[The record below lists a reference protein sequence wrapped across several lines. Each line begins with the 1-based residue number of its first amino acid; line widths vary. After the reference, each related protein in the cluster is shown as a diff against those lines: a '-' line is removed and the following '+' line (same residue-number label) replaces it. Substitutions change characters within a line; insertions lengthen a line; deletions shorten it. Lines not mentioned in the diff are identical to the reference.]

1 MRQLQPL
8 WNVWKARGGRL
19 LIGLVLAELS
29 VCAAFLLM
37 GQTGSRLGLIAIGGV
52 VAFGILRF
60 AGAARII
67 LRYLER
73 LATHDATFRVLAD
86 IRLWFYR
93 NLAKGAAAGL
103 GFRRSGDLLSRLV
116 ADVQSL
122 DSLYLRILVPLATA
136 LFSLPIVIW
145 VCLKGSL
152 LLALSIGVIFCL
164 VAFALPVLMAKL
176 SYRWGPELQ
185 QAQADMNNQ
194 ALDLVGGMRE
204 LRIFGQE
211 DAAAER
217 FLAAEEAFYTV
228 QRRQGQAMAHI
239 HAISLLL
246 TRLGIILAL
255 AGCAGVFFPEE
266 QAVMGITILFVV
278 MTALDSIVDLPRA
291 GLLFGRIRHAAERV
305 VDATVIPEGTPAEGT
320 APAPAGHEIEGR
332 DVTFGWTPEKPVL
345 QNVNFRLR
353 AGERAALVGPS
364 GAGKS
369 SLAALLLKVVAPQ
382 EGSITLGGQDMA
394 SIQTEALREQ
404 VAWLSQASHLFDDTI
419 RSNLLLGREGFSDK
433 ALWAALEQAQIA
445 DFVRSLPDGL
455 DSWIGENGS
464 HISGGQGRRI
474 ALARVL
480 LSEAPVLIL
489 DEPGTG
495 LDLETERAFLATLN
509 QLDRSRTILLITHR
523 LTGVEQLDHLWTLH
537 KGRLKSQPL

>member
-1 MRQLQPL
+1 MKQLQPL
-8 WNVWKARGGRL
+8 WNIWKARGGRL
-19 LIGLVLAELS
+19 LVGLLLAELS
-29 VCAAFLLM
+29 VCAVFLLM
-37 GQTGSRLGLIAIGGV
+37 GQTGSRLGLIAVGGV

-60 AGAARII
+60 AGASRII

-93 NLAKGAAAGL
+93 SLAKGAAAGL

-122 DSLYLRILVPLATA
+122 DSLYLRILVPLATS
-136 LFSLPIVIW
+136 LFSLCIILW
-145 VCLKGSL
+145 VCLKGSI
-152 LLALSIGVIFCL
+152 LLALSIGIIFCL
-164 VAFALPVLMAKL
+164 VAFALPALMAQI

-185 QAQADMNNQ
+185 RTQAEMNNQ

-211 DAAAER
+211 HAATER
-217 FLAAEEAFYTV
+217 FLAAENAFYET
-228 QRRQGQAMAHI
+228 QRRQGRAMAHV
-239 HAISLLL
+239 HALSLLL
-246 TRLGIILAL
+246 TRLGVVLAL
-255 AGCAGVFFPEE
+255 AGCAGFFFPKE

-278 MTALDSIVDLPRA
+278 MTALDNIVDLPRA

-305 VDATVIPEGTPAEGT
+305 VEATAIPAGVPTEGTE
-320 APAPAGHEIEGR
+320 PAPSGHEIEGR
-332 DVTFGWTPEKPVL
+332 NITFGWVPDKMIL
-345 QNVNFRLR
+345 KDVNFRIR
-353 AGERAALVGPS
+353 EGERAALIGPS

-382 EGSITLGGQDMA
+382 EGSITLGGQDIA
-394 SIQTEALREQ
+394 SIQTESLRNK

-419 RSNLLLGREGFSDK
+419 RSNLLLGRDGISEETI
-433 ALWAALEQAQIA
+433 WAALEQAQIA
-445 DFVRSLPDGL
+445 EFVRSLPDGL

-464 HISGGQGRRI
+464 RISGGQGRRI

-480 LSEAPVLIL
+480 LSNAPVLIL

-523 LTGVEQLDHLWTLH
+523 LTGVEQLDHLWTIQNGTLISH
-537 KGRLKSQPL
+537 SL

>member
-1 MRQLQPL
+1 MKQLQPL
-8 WNVWKARGGRL
+8 WNIWKSRVGRL
-19 LIGLVLAELS
+19 LVGLLLAELS
-29 VCAAFLLM
+29 VCAVFLLM
-37 GQTGSRLGLIAIGGV
+37 GQTGSRLGLIAVGGV
-52 VAFGILRF
+52 AAFGILRF
-60 AGAARII
+60 AGASRII

-93 NLAKGAAAGL
+93 RLAKGAAAGL

-122 DSLYLRILVPLATA
+122 DSFYLRILVPLATA
-136 LFSLPIVIW
+136 LLSLCIVLGI
-145 VCLKGSL
+145 CLKGSV
-152 LLALSIGVIFCL
+152 LLAFSIGIIFCL
-164 VAFALPVLMAKL
+164 VAFALPTLMAKI

-185 QAQADMNNQ
+185 RTQAEMNNQ

-211 DAAAER
+211 DAATER
-217 FLAAEEAFYTV
+217 FLTAEDVFYTA
-228 QRRQGQAMAHI
+228 QRRQGRAMAHV
-239 HAISLLL
+239 HALSLLL
-246 TRLGIILAL
+246 TRLGVVFAL
-255 AGCAGVFFPEE
+255 AGCTGFFFPKE

-278 MTALDSIVDLPRA
+278 MTALDNIVDLPRA

-305 VDATVIPEGTPAEGT
+305 VEATIVPNGTPGEGTE
-320 APAPAGHEIEGR
+320 PAPNGHEIEGKNI
-332 DVTFGWTPEKPVL
+332 TFGWLPGKTVL
-345 QNVNFRLR
+345 HNVNFRIR
-353 AGERAALVGPS
+353 EGERAALIGPS

-369 SLAALLLKVVAPQ
+369 SLAALLLKVVAPKK
-382 EGSITLGGQDMA
+382 GSITLGGHDIA
-394 SIQTEALREQ
+394 SIQTEALRSK
-404 VAWLSQASHLFDDTI
+404 VAWLSQSSHLFDDTV
-419 RSNLLLGREGFSDK
+419 RSNLLLGRDGISED
-433 ALWAALEQAQIA
+433 AIWAALEQAQIA

-480 LSEAPVLIL
+480 LSDAPVLIL
-489 DEPGTG
+489 DEPGSG
-495 LDLETERAFLATLN
+495 LDMETERAFLATLN

-523 LTGVEQLDHLWTLH
+523 LTGVEQLDHLWTIQDGTLISH
-537 KGRLKSQPL
+537 SL

>member
-1 MRQLQPL
+1 MKQLQPL
-8 WNVWKARGGRL
+8 WNIWKSRGGRL
-19 LIGLVLAELS
+19 LVGLLLAELS

-37 GQTGSRLGLIAIGGV
+37 GQTGSRLGLIAVGGV
-52 VAFGILRF
+52 AAFGILRF
-60 AGAARII
+60 AGASRII

-93 NLAKGAAAGL
+93 GLAKGAAAGL

-122 DSLYLRILVPLATA
+122 DSFYLRILVPLATA
-136 LFSLPIVIW
+136 LFSLCIVLWI
-145 VCLKGSL
+145 CLKGSV
-152 LLALSIGVIFCL
+152 LLAFSIGIIFCL
-164 VAFALPVLMAKL
+164 VAFALPALMARI

-185 QAQADMNNQ
+185 RTQAEMNNQ

-211 DAAAER
+211 DAATKR
-217 FLAAEEAFYTV
+217 FLAAEDVFYTA
-228 QRRQGQAMAHI
+228 QRQQGRAMAHV
-239 HAISLLL
+239 HALSLLL
-246 TRLGIILAL
+246 TRLGVIFAL
-255 AGCAGVFFPEE
+255 AGCAGFFFPKE

-278 MTALDSIVDLPRA
+278 MTALDNIVDLPRA

-305 VDATVIPEGTPAEGT
+305 VEATIVPDGTPKEGTE
-320 APAPAGHEIEGR
+320 PAPNGHEIEGKNI
-332 DVTFGWTPEKPVL
+332 TFGWLPDKTIL
-345 QNVNFRLR
+345 HNVNFRIR
-353 AGERAALVGPS
+353 EGERAALIGPS

-382 EGSITLGGQDMA
+382 KGSITLGGHDIA
-394 SIQTEALREQ
+394 SIQTEALRSK
-404 VAWLSQASHLFDDTI
+404 VAWLSQSSHLFDDTV
-419 RSNLLLGREGFSDK
+419 RSNLLLGRDGVSED
-433 ALWAALEQAQIA
+433 AIWAALEQAQIA

-480 LSEAPVLIL
+480 LSDAPVLIL
-489 DEPGTG
+489 DEPGSG
-495 LDLETERAFLATLN
+495 LDMETERAFLATLN

-523 LTGVEQLDHLWTLH
+523 LTGVEQLDHLWTIQDGTLTSH
-537 KGRLKSQPL
+537 SL